1 MIISHKH
8 TFIFLKP
15 RKVAGTSIEVALAAH
30 CGPDD
35 IITPITAFAKDIDDE
50 YYEQDARNY
59 TEAGFYNHMIPA
71 DIQKRIS
78 PEVWNTYTKITIVR
92 NPWDRL
98 VSQFHWQ
105 QSHSL
110 TESETGISKILNKWK
125 RNMGSLA
132 DIQYNLKK
140 QWRKLI
146 TGGKTPDNSFE
157 EFVRNIRPKYS
168 NTPFY
173 FTAAGEPIPDIVIK
187 YENLEQGYAQ
197 LCEQLSIPHSAL
209 PTLKTKPRKE
219 KPHYSAMYTETTRDI
234 VAKKFAQEIEYFNY
248 QFEQQ

>member
-1 MIISHKH
+1 MIISHKYK
-8 TFIFLKP
+8 FIFLKP

-30 CGPDD
+30 CGPEDT
-35 IITPITAFAKDIDDE
+35 ITPITAFSKDIDDV

-59 TEAGFYNHMIPA
+59 KESGFYNHMIPS

-78 PEVWNTYTKITIVR
+78 LDVWNEYTKITIVR

-110 TESETGISKILNKWK
+110 TDSEKGLAKVVNKWK
-125 RNMGSLA
+125 RNMGSVE
-132 DIQYNLKK
+132 DIRYNLKK
-140 QWRKLI
+140 RWRKI
-146 TGGKTPDNSFE
+146 VTGGHTPDNSFE

-173 FTAAGEPIPDIVIK
+173 FDTSGNPIADMVIK
-187 YENLEQGYAQ
+187 YENLDDGYKQ
-197 LCEQLSIPHSAL
+197 LCDTIGIPYSAL

-219 KPHYSAMYTETTRDI
+219 KPHYSAMYTDDTRDI
-234 VAKKFAQEIEYFNY
+234 VAKQFAREIEYFHY
-248 QFEQQ
+248 SFEQQ